1 MNKIKDSPSPLKRKL
16 FLTVLVGVLCLLV
29 GVAMCI
35 FAKDRIM
42 LFLSGAVCILSL
54 GKAFSL
60 YLVLAEK
67 KYEVVEGTC
76 VGVVPKPMRRFR
88 KIRIMDDEGNES
100 SLLLSKQSKV
110 KIGDRYRFYFK
121 QTQRITLGN
130 EYFDA
135 AMSSDCF
142 LGYEKT
148 GELGSNSSTIP
159 EVK

>member
-1 MNKIKDSPSPLKRKL
+1 MDKIKAAPPPLMRKL

-29 GVAMCI
+29 GIAMCI

-42 LFLSGAVCILSL
+42 LFLSGAVCLFSL
-54 GKAFSL
+54 AKAFSL
-60 YLVLAEK
+60 YLVLSEK
-67 KYEVVEGTC
+67 KYEIVEGTC
-76 VGVVPKPMRRFR
+76 VGIVPKPMRRFR

-100 SLLLSKQSKV
+100 ALLLSKQSKV

-121 QTQRITLGN
+121 QTQRITFGS

-142 LGYEKT
+142 LGYEKI
-148 GELGSNSSTIP
+148 GELGRS
-159 EVK
+159 